1 MPQSA
6 IGEFVGTLLLLLFGN
21 GVVTGVLLE
30 RSKAKGSGWLAI
42 TAGWALAV
50 FIGVVAATGLGAPSE
65 LNPAVT
71 LANVMTGDRTTIEA
85 LWHVTAQLAGAMV
98 GSTLVWLN
106 YHPHWTLTADADAK
120 RACFSTSPAVRA
132 PFWNLLSEAI
142 GTAALVF
149 AALALGS
156 AGVAGASPATNLG
169 AALVAAV
176 VWGIGLSLGGTT
188 GYAINPARDLG
199 PRLAHALLPIAGKT
213 HSDWG
218 YAAIPVVGPLLGGAS
233 AVLLWRAA
241 GG

>member
-6 IGEFVGTLLLLLFGN
+6 IGEFVGTLLLILFGN
-21 GVVTGVLLE
+21 GVVAGVLLE
-30 RSKAKGSGWLAI
+30 RSKAYGSGWLAI

-50 FIGVVAATGLGAPSE
+50 FIGVVAATGLGAPGE

-71 LANVMTGDRTTIEA
+71 LANVLTGSRTTIDA
-85 LWHVTAQLAGAMV
+85 LWHVTAQFAGALL
-98 GSTLVWLN
+98 GASLVWVN
-106 YHPHWTLTADADAK
+106 YHPHWALTADAEAK
-120 RACFSTSPAVRA
+120 RACFCTSPAVRA
-132 PFWNLLSEAI
+132 PLWNLVSEAI

-149 AALALGS
+149 VALALGS
-156 AGVAGASPATNLG
+156 TRVAGATPATNLG
-169 AALVAAV
+169 AALVGAV

-199 PRLAHALLPIAGKT
+199 PRIAHALLPIAGKT
-213 HSDWG
+213 QSDWG
-218 YAAIPVVGPLLGGAS
+218 YASIPVAGPLVGGAV